1 MPLVYGHQMFLSSPW
16 ALTSLSQAQFWT
28 DTTNLVRD
36 HGDGTVRT
44 VLSVDVSDWNTAGSN
59 GKKAKECTVE
69 QVAKR
74 LGVSRRRVKRLERL
88 IDSFI
93 ASDARRRR
101 AARAK
106 KKTTT
111 RGR

>member
-1 MPLVYGHQMFLSSPW
+1 MGH
-16 ALTSLSQAQFWT
+16 T
-28 DTTNLVRD
+28 R
-36 HGDGTVRT
+36 RT
-44 VLSVDVSDWNTAGSN
+44 VLTAPIP
-59 GKKAKECTVE
+59 TVE

>member
-1 MPLVYGHQMFLSSPW
+1 MGH
-16 ALTSLSQAQFWT
+16 T
-28 DTTNLVRD
+28 R
-36 HGDGTVRT
+36 RT
-44 VLSVDVSDWNTAGSN
+44 VLTAPIP
-59 GKKAKECTVE
+59 TVE

-106 KKTTT
+106 KKTTAT

>member
-1 MPLVYGHQMFLSSPW
+1 MGH
-16 ALTSLSQAQFWT
+16 T
-28 DTTNLVRD
+28 R
-36 HGDGTVRT
+36 RT
-44 VLSVDVSDWNTAGSN
+44 VLTAPIP
-59 GKKAKECTVE
+59 TVE

-101 AARAK
+101 AAREK